1 MTRES
6 ILQQQ
11 IRLALG
17 QESDVVLF
25 RNNVGQATYWDDRA
39 GRVMHV
45 RYGLAPGSADLIG
58 IGPGGRFVSLEL
70 KGRRGL
76 ASADQ
81 ERWLQLVERRGGAA
95 AIVRSVEE
103 ALAFI
108 ERIRREHSDR

>member
-6 ILQQQ
+6 ILQRQ

-17 QESDVVLF
+17 QERDVVLF

-39 GRVMHV
+39 GREMHV

-58 IGPGGRFVSLEL
+58 IGPGGRFISLEL
-70 KGRRGL
+70 KGQRGL
-76 ASADQ
+76 ASAEQ
-81 ERWLQLVERRGGAA
+81 QRWLSLVEKRGGAA

-103 ALAFI
+103 AFAFV
-108 ERIRREHSDR
+108 ERIRREHSNR